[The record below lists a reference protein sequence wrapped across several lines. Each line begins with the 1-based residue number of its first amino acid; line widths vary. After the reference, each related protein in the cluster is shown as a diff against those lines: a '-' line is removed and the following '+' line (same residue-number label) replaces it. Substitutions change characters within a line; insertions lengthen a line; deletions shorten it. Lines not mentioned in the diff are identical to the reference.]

1 MENVEINQK
10 IICKMYF
17 FGTQNSHKL
26 RFLGTK
32 KTNFHQKQTGDI
44 PWNQYEKCMFQVT
57 NSLSSLVIKI

>member
-17 FGTQNSHKL
+17 FGTQNSHNL

-32 KTNFHQKQTGDI
+32 ETNSHPKQRGDI
-44 PWNQYEKCMFQVT
+44 HWNQYEKSMFQLA
-57 NSLSSLVIKI
+57 NSLSSLVI